1 MKNITKAQQPIK
13 QFRAQRTSFR
23 NNADQCFVVNLL
35 PDELVLTEGVAGFS
49 CDGVYGSL
57 LHLLLDGTVKHEQG
71 LASTLLK
78 REVTDLVLLPTVK
91 DMSASFIFS
100 FLAALPRLEV
110 SDKRSKCKHLG
121 QKDPLD
127 LV

>member
-78 REVTDLVLLPTVK
+78 REVTDLLLLPTVK

-100 FLAALPRLEV
+100 
-110 SDKRSKCKHLG
+110 SSSKVG
-121 QKDPLD
+121 SFR
-127 LV
+127 